1 MKKETDRMEK
11 NYFKGLTRKDYIQRV
26 QEILEKTGEKD
37 ISIRKIAN
45 ELGCSS
51 AALYRYFSSKDELV
65 YYLNLKVLEN
75 YIARLNEAEKSWEN
89 PWDIYVGVWECY
101 CEEAFAH
108 PDEFN
113 TLFFRYNNETLNSAI
128 REYYEMFPDNIQHT
142 SEFFLEMLN
151 TSDFLGRD
159 FEMCKKCVEAGV
171 ISYDNAVR
179 LNRMVCMIYKGYF
192 KTIYDERPGKDE
204 IREIKKQCIQD
215 IENIVYSLA
224 GDMKDYKSR
233 HESL

>member
-1 MKKETDRMEK
+1 MDK
-11 NYFKGLTRKDYIQRV
+11 NYFKGLTRKEYIQKV
-26 QEILEKTGEKD
+26 QEIMEKSGEKD

-51 AALYRYFSSKDELV
+51 AALYRYFSSKDELI

-75 YIARLNEAEKSWEN
+75 YIARLNEAEKSWKN
-89 PWDIYVGVWECY
+89 PWDIYVGVWDCY

-113 TLFFRYNNETLNSAI
+113 TLFFKYNNVTLSNAI
-128 REYYEMFPDNIQHT
+128 REYYEMFPDNIQNT

-151 TSDFLGRD
+151 TPDFLGRD

-171 ISYDNAVR
+171 ISYENAVR

-192 KTIYDERPGKDE
+192 KTVFDERPEEEELK
-204 IREIKKQCIQD
+204 EIKKQCIAD
-215 IENIVYSLA
+215 IESIVYALA
-224 GDMKDYKSR
+224 LDMKDYHSKI
-233 HESL
+233 

>member
-1 MKKETDRMEK
+1 MDK

-26 QEILEKTGEKD
+26 QEIMDQSGEKD

-65 YYLNLKVLEN
+65 YYLNLKVLEG

-89 PWDIYVGVWECY
+89 PWDIYVGVWDCY

-113 TLFFRYNNETLNSAI
+113 TLFFRYNNEMLNSAI
-128 REYYEMFPDNIQHT
+128 REYYEMFPDNIQNT

-151 TSDFLGRD
+151 TPDFLGRD
-159 FEMCKKCVEAGV
+159 FEMCRKCVEAGV
-171 ISYDNAVR
+171 ISYENAIK

-192 KTIYDERPGKDE
+192 KTIYDERPGQEE
-204 IREIKKQCIQD
+204 IRELKRLCLQD
-215 IENIVYSLA
+215 IESIVYALA
-224 GDMKDYKSR
+224 SDMKGYHSR
-233 HESL
+233 I

>member
-1 MKKETDRMEK
+1 MDK
-11 NYFKGLTRKDYIQRV
+11 NYFKGLTRKEYIQKV
-26 QEILEKTGEKD
+26 QEILENSGEKD

-51 AALYRYFSSKDELV
+51 AALYRYFSSKDELI

-75 YIARLNEAEKSWEN
+75 YIARLNEAEKEWKN
-89 PWDIYVGVWECY
+89 PWDIYVGVWDCY

-113 TLFFRYNNETLNSAI
+113 TLFFKYNNVTLSNAI
-128 REYYEMFPDNIQHT
+128 REYYEMFPDNIQNT

>member
-1 MKKETDRMEK
+1 MDK
-11 NYFKGLTRKDYIQRV
+11 NYFKGLTRKEYIQKV
-26 QEILEKTGEKD
+26 QEIMEKSGEKD

-51 AALYRYFSSKDELV
+51 AALYRYFSSKDELI

-75 YIARLNEAEKSWEN
+75 YIARLNEAEKSWKN
-89 PWDIYVGVWECY
+89 PWDIYVGVWDCY

-113 TLFFRYNNETLNSAI
+113 TLFFKYNNVTLSNAI
-128 REYYEMFPDNIQHT
+128 REYYEMFPDNIQNT

-151 TSDFLGRD
+151 TPDFLGRD

-171 ISYDNAVR
+171 ISYENAVR

-192 KTIYDERPGKDE
+192 KTVFDERPGEDE
-204 IREIKKQCIQD
+204 IKEIKKKCIAD
-215 IENIVYSLA
+215 IESIVYALA
-224 GDMKDYKSR
+224 SDMKDYHSKI
-233 HESL
+233 